1 MVGVTGFEPAT
12 PCTPCKYS
20 TRLSYT
26 PTADAYYYVCL
37 KITIFFWEKTRI
49 VCVKAHVY
57 IKSVRTSI
65 NNINK
70 RKKICQNLKIK
81 RVVVKIVLV
90 CTWAR
95 TVRKIKSQIVINNK
109 INRPIGRFLFGCAIR
124 FYHICDLLLLCN
136 CTGRWYCTRVAFAS
150 GLTWV
155 AHKCNVLA
163 KAVRSVQYRFVQIFN
178 RNIPIFLRNRLWIVT
193 PHLFYGIN
201 GAPYARGCIT
211 DMGNGRGN
219 VVLGGLIVA

>member
-109 INRPIGRFLFGCAIR
+109 KTAQSGGFYSAVQFVFIISAICCCLAIAR
-124 FYHICDLLLLCN
+124 ADG
-136 CTGRWYCTRVAFAS
+136 T
-150 GLTWV
+150 
-155 AHKCNVLA
+155 AHG
-163 KAVRSVQYRFVQIFN
+163 SHS
-178 RNIPIFLRNRLWIVT
+178 RLV
-193 PHLFYGIN
+193 
-201 GAPYARGCIT
+201 
-211 DMGNGRGN
+211 
-219 VVLGGLIVA
+219 